1 MANIDSI
8 FKALGDPTRIKIIR
22 MLAENGELCVCKIL
36 ESLEMTQPAL
46 SHHLS
51 TLKNAGLVSPRKQ
64 GQWIHYTL
72 IKSAF
77 TDEALPFIQGV
88 IDASSDSIDE
98 ECGCKK
104 QGG

>member
-1 MANIDSI
+1 MANIDAI
-8 FKALGDPTRIKIIR
+8 FKAMGDPTRIKIIK

-77 TDEALPFIQGV
+77 VDEALPFIQGIV
-88 IDASSDSIDE
+88 DASTERTDE
-98 ECGCKK
+98 KCECEKD
-104 QGG
+104 

>member
-1 MANIDSI
+1 MANIDAI
-8 FKALGDPTRIKIIR
+8 FKAMGNPTRIKIIQ

-36 ESLEMTQPAL
+36 EGLEMTQPAL

-72 IKSAF
+72 VKSAF
-77 TDEALPFIQGV
+77 VDEALPFIQSV
-88 IDASSDSIDE
+88 INVSSINSNQKI
-98 ECGCKK
+98 
-104 QGG
+104 QI